1 MYISRTTSYIP
12 KHCDFKEQGDRTSGL
27 LPEICIFNPMSE
39 FINNNQQRL
48 EDLSDFAY
56 GLLQSGEGRRL
67 FDKHKTTIESVTPAE
82 TMQVLDKML
91 TDGLPVSTV
100 KPIVGKII
108 NSFYKSL
115 SSQQWEKPGENHFL
129 TFLMR
134 ENRDAEKIMA
144 EIKAVA
150 KLLFSK
156 DVSVS
161 ANLTASLL
169 QLIVRLKLYEL
180 HYIKKDNILFPYIEK
195 AFPQYRC
202 LQLMWSFHDD
212 FRTSIKYLEQLLLP
226 EHPDKELLTKELGK
240 LFFVVMPVIF
250 REEQIVFPVAY
261 RAIPSEEWDEMM
273 QQSGEVGW
281 CYIDPPSVSPQ
292 ASVLRKGIE
301 NRVNLGSGSLTPEQ
315 LILLFSNLPV
325 DITFV
330 DENDEVSFFSE
341 VKERIF
347 PRSKAIIGR
356 KVQNCHPPESV
367 HIVNEIVDAF
377 RQGKKD
383 YADFWIQFRER
394 FVLIRYY
401 ALRDGNAT

>member
-1 MYISRTTSYIP
+1 
-12 KHCDFKEQGDRTSGL
+12 
-27 LPEICIFNPMSE
+27 MSE

-48 EDLSDFAY
+48 KDLTDFAH
-56 GLLQSGEGRRL
+56 GLLQSKDGRRL

-91 TDGLPVSTV
+91 TDGLPVATV

-108 NSFYKSL
+108 NSFYQSL

-134 ENRDAEKIMA
+134 ENREVEKIMA
-144 EIKAVA
+144 EIKAVV

-156 DVSVS
+156 VDPES
-161 ANLTASLL
+161 ANLTASLR
-169 QLIVRLKLYEL
+169 QLVGRLKLYEL
-180 HYIKKDNILFPYIEK
+180 HYIKKENILFPYIEK
-195 AFPQYRC
+195 TFPQYRC

-212 FRTSIKYLEQLLLP
+212 FRASIKNLEQLLLP
-226 EHPDKELLTKELGK
+226 EHSAKDVLSKELGK
-240 LFFVVMPVIF
+240 LFFVVLPIIF
-250 REEQIVFPVAY
+250 REELIVFPVAY

-273 QQSGEVGW
+273 QQSGEIGW
-281 CYIDPPSVSPQ
+281 CYIDPPSVSAQ
-292 ASVLRKGIE
+292 TSVSLKGSE

-377 RQGKKD
+377 RQGVKD

-394 FVLIRYY
+394 FVLIRYF
-401 ALRDGNAT
+401 ALRDAQGAYKGTIEVTQDVTTIRNLKGERRLLNWED

>member
-1 MYISRTTSYIP
+1 
-12 KHCDFKEQGDRTSGL
+12 
-27 LPEICIFNPMSE
+27 MSE
-39 FINNNQQRL
+39 FINNSQQRIN
-48 EDLSDFAY
+48 DLTDFAS

-67 FDKHKTTIESVTPAE
+67 YEKHKSAIETVTPVE

-91 TDGLPVSTV
+91 SDGLPVEAV

-129 TFLMR
+129 TCLMH
-134 ENRDAEKIMA
+134 ENREVEKIMA
-144 EIKAVA
+144 KMKVVV
-150 KLLFSK
+150 KLMFNQ
-156 DVSVS
+156 DDPAS
-161 ANLTASLL
+161 ADHMATLRLL
-169 QLIVRLKLYEL
+169 VGEVKLYEL
-180 HYIKKDNILFPYIEK
+180 HYIKKENILFPYIEK
-195 AFPQYRC
+195 VFPQYRC

-212 FRTSIKYLEQLLLP
+212 FRKSIKNLEQILLP
-226 EHPDKELLTKELGK
+226 DHPGKESLTKELGK
-240 LFFVVMPVIF
+240 LFFVVLPIIF

-261 RAIPSEEWDEMM
+261 RAIPAAEWDEMM
-273 QQSGEVGW
+273 QQSGEMGW
-281 CYIDPPSVSPQ
+281 CYIDPPSTTSQ
-292 ASVLRKGIE
+292 ASVSGPDSGDRI
-301 NRVNLGSGSLTPEQ
+301 NLGSGSLTPEQ

-367 HIVNEIVDAF
+367 HIVNKILDAF
-377 RQGKKD
+377 RQGRKD
-383 YADFWIQFRER
+383 YADFWIAFREH

-401 ALRDGNAT
+401 ALRDATGTYKGTIEVTQDVTGIRNLKGERRLPDWED

>member
-1 MYISRTTSYIP
+1 
-12 KHCDFKEQGDRTSGL
+12 
-27 LPEICIFNPMSE
+27 MSE

-48 EDLSDFAY
+48 KDLTDFAH
-56 GLLQSGEGRRL
+56 GLLQSKDGRRL
-67 FDKHKTTIESVTPAE
+67 FDNHKTIIESVTPAE

-115 SSQQWEKPGENHFL
+115 SSHQWEKPGENHFL

-134 ENRDAEKIMA
+134 ENREAEKIMA

-156 DVSVS
+156 DVPVS

-169 QLIVRLKLYEL
+169 QLVGRLKLYEL
-180 HYIKKDNILFPYIEK
+180 HYIKKENILFPYIEK

-212 FRTSIKYLEQLLLP
+212 FRHSIKNLEKLLFP
-226 EHPDKELLTKELGK
+226 EYPDKELLTKELGK
-240 LFFVVMPVIF
+240 LFFVVLPVIF

-261 RAIPSEEWDEMM
+261 RAIPPEEWDEMM
-273 QQSGEVGW
+273 QQSGEIGW
-281 CYIDPPSVSPQ
+281 CYIDPPSIGPQ
-292 ASVLRKGIE
+292 TSFSIKGLE
-301 NRVNLGSGSLTPEQ
+301 NSVNLGSGSLTPEQ

-394 FVLIRYY
+394 FVLIRYF
-401 ALRDGNAT
+401 ALRDAQGAYKGTIEVTQDVTTIRNLKGERRLLNWED

>member
-1 MYISRTTSYIP
+1 
-12 KHCDFKEQGDRTSGL
+12 
-27 LPEICIFNPMSE
+27 MSE

-48 EDLSDFAY
+48 KDLTDFAC

-67 FDKHKTTIESVTPAE
+67 FDKHKITIESVTPAE

-91 TDGLPVSTV
+91 TDGLPVATV

-108 NSFYKSL
+108 NSFYQSL
-115 SSQQWEKPGENHFL
+115 SSQQWERPGDGHFL
-129 TFLMR
+129 TFLMC
-134 ENRDAEKIMA
+134 ENREAEKIMA
-144 EIKAVA
+144 EIRAVV
-150 KLLFSK
+150 KLIFGK
-156 DVSVS
+156 DVRAS
-161 ANLTASLL
+161 ANLTATLR
-169 QLIVRLKLYEL
+169 QLVGRLKLYEL
-180 HYIKKDNILFPYIEK
+180 HYIKKENILFPYIEK

-202 LQLMWSFHDD
+202 LLLQLSFHTD
-212 FRTSIKYLEQLLLP
+212 FRTSIQNLEQLLLP
-226 EHPDKELLTKELGK
+226 EHPAKELLTQELGK
-240 LFFVVMPVIF
+240 LFFVVLPVIF

-261 RAIPSEEWDEMM
+261 RAIPTEGWDEMM
-273 QQSGEVGW
+273 KQSGEIGW
-281 CYIDPPSVSPQ
+281 CYIDAPSVSVQ
-292 ASVLRKGIE
+292 TSVSLKGSE
-301 NRVNLGSGSLTPEQ
+301 NKVNLGSGSLTSEQ

-330 DENDEVSFFSE
+330 DENDEVTFFSE

-347 PRSKAIIGR
+347 PRSRAIIGR

-394 FVLIRYY
+394 FVLIRYF
-401 ALRDGNAT
+401 ALRDAQETYKGTIEVTQDVTGIRNLKGERRLLDWDN

>member
-1 MYISRTTSYIP
+1 
-12 KHCDFKEQGDRTSGL
+12 
-27 LPEICIFNPMSE
+27 MSE

-48 EDLSDFAY
+48 KDLNDFAH
-56 GLLQSGEGRRL
+56 GLMHGGEGRRL
-67 FDKHKTTIESVTPAE
+67 FDKHKTTIELVTPAE

-91 TDGLPVSTV
+91 TDGLPVATV

-108 NSFYKSL
+108 NSFYQSL
-115 SSQQWEKPGENHFL
+115 SNQQWKNPGENHFL

-134 ENRDAEKIMA
+134 ENREAEKIMA
-144 EIKAVA
+144 EIKAVV
-150 KLLFSK
+150 KLLFRK
-156 DVSVS
+156 DDPAS
-161 ANLTASLL
+161 ANLTASLR
-169 QLIVRLKLYEL
+169 QLVGRLKLYKL
-180 HYIKKDNILFPYIEK
+180 HYIKKENILFPYIEK

-212 FRTSIKYLEQLLLP
+212 FRTCIKNLEQLLLP
-226 EHPDKELLTKELGK
+226 EHPAKDVLSKELGK
-240 LFFVVMPVIF
+240 LFFVVLPVIF

-261 RAIPSEEWDEMM
+261 RAIPTKEWDEMM
-273 QQSGEVGW
+273 QQSVEIGW
-281 CYIDPPSVSPQ
+281 CYIEPPLVGPQ
-292 ASVLRKGIE
+292 TKVTLKGSE

-367 HIVNEIVDAF
+367 HIVNEIVGAF

-394 FVLIRYY
+394 FVLIRYF
-401 ALRDGNAT
+401 ALRDDQGTYKGTIEVTQDVTGIRNLKGERRLLDWEY

>member
-1 MYISRTTSYIP
+1 
-12 KHCDFKEQGDRTSGL
+12 
-27 LPEICIFNPMSE
+27 MSE

-48 EDLSDFAY
+48 KDLTDFAC

-67 FDKHKTTIESVTPAE
+67 FDKHKFTIESVTPAE
-82 TMQVLDKML
+82 AMLVLDKML
-91 TDGLPVSTV
+91 TEGLTVATV
-100 KPIVGKII
+100 KPIVGKLI
-108 NSFYKSL
+108 NSFYLSL
-115 SSQQWEKPGENHFL
+115 SSQQWEKPGEGHFL
-129 TFLMR
+129 TLLMC
-134 ENRDAEKIMA
+134 ENREAAKIMA
-144 EIKAVA
+144 EIRAVV

-156 DVSVS
+156 DVRAS
-161 ANLTASLL
+161 ANLTATLR
-169 QLIVRLKLYEL
+169 QLVGRLKLYEL
-180 HYIKKDNILFPYIEK
+180 HYIKKENILFPYIEK

-212 FRTSIKYLEQLLLP
+212 FRASIKNLEQLLIP
-226 EHPDKELLTKELGK
+226 ENPAKDLLTKELGK
-240 LFFVVMPVIF
+240 LFFVVLPLIF

-261 RAIPSEEWDEMM
+261 RAIPTEEWDEMM
-273 QQSGEVGW
+273 QQSEEIGW
-281 CYIDPPSVSPQ
+281 CYIEPPATITQTSV
-292 ASVLRKGIE
+292 VNKGTGDK
-301 NRVNLGSGSLTPEQ
+301 VHLGSGSLTPEQ

-341 VKERIF
+341 VKKRIF

-383 YADFWIQFRER
+383 YADFWIQFRES
-394 FVLIRYY
+394 FVLIRYF
-401 ALRDGNAT
+401 ALRDAQGTYKGTIEVTQDVTGIRNLKGERRLLDWEE